1 VKPIINGNNGNKYK
15 LVPTSIKKLSSPIPA
30 KLPKEINQISKFFKN
45 LKQALVNKTS
55 GKLYI

>member
-1 VKPIINGNNGNKYK
+1 MATM
-15 LVPTSIKKLSSPIPA
+15 PTSIKKLSSPIPA

-55 GKLYI
+55 GKLYA